1 MAFKVVERDLE
12 VANENLKESEKEL
25 AKYKDK
31 ALKFEQEK
39 INQQIQTEAF
49 RTLLKKEKEE
59 TNQLRE

>member
-39 INQQIQTEAF
+39 IN
-49 RTLLKKEKEE
+49 
-59 TNQLRE
+59 